1 MNFLN
6 DVADTYNISKEAS
19 QSKPAMSN
27 NFDIIMF
34 CNRLLGF
41 MIVMGYYDSDTRGS
55 DYKKLIISTKST
67 VLSCYGINI
76 KIYSDCDI
84 SLISEIVNIWIP
96 DNLDKLN
103 DIEYEHIKKMV
114 FNIIQEC
121 FI

>member
-6 DVADTYNISKEAS
+6 DFADTYNISKETS
-19 QSKPAMSN
+19 QSKPATSN
-27 NFDIIMF
+27 NFDITMF

-41 MIVMGYYDSDTRGS
+41 MIIMGYYDSDTRGS

-76 KIYSDCDI
+76 KTYADCDI
-84 SLISEIVNIWIP
+84 SLIGEIINIWIP

-103 DIEYEHIKKMV
+103 DIEYENIKKMV
-114 FNIIQEC
+114 FNTIQEC